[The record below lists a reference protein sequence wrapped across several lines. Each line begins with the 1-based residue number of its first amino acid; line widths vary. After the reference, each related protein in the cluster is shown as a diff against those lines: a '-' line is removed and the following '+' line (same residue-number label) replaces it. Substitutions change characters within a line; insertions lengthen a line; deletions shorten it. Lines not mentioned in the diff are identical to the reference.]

1 MAAAT
6 HLLQHIHRLAT
17 STAVVEP
24 TDRELL
30 RRFTRDGDEQAFA
43 ALVHRHGPMV
53 WSACRRTL
61 SCTSDAEDVVQ
72 ATFLLLARK
81 AATLRDH
88 DAVGSWLFGVAYR
101 LSLRARSEAAVR
113 AAREAQA
120 SPRMSHDPIAEISL
134 RETQQLFDEAL
145 VRLPE
150 KCRAVVQLCSL
161 EGLTQ
166 DEAARRL
173 GCSLSTLKRRLE
185 EGRARLRK
193 QLSRRGLT
201 LSSALLAARVT
212 PSAGASVPAGLTATV
227 LRAAAGG
234 PVAARVARLASQGAP
249 FLAGKLWGAAALV
262 LALVA
267 AIAGTAV
274 LAPLRV
280 TGVPAKEASATASTP
295 PAPAD
300 EKPRARVDL
309 FDDPLPDG
317 AVARIGTTRFR
328 HGDFIPSL
336 AFTADGKRVLSYGL
350 DSLYVWDTATGR
362 ELRRI
367 SAEPGKRFHW
377 AGFSP
382 DGKLA
387 ATTQFDIDGFV
398 NPGPITLWDLTTG
411 TKVGALGKAIYSPV
425 CFSPDG
431 RLLAVSS
438 YEQVV
443 EIWDVHARKK
453 LASWRAHECRN
464 NAPSLAFT
472 GDGKV
477 LMTAGRDKTVCFWE
491 AETGKKIRR
500 IQGVVN
506 THDSLALPADGKR
519 IVSVEHKQSP
529 PNVIGGETPLSRI
542 RILDAANGKVLRQFQ
557 TPERKL
563 PFGQVNAVRH
573 VFLSPDGKTV
583 AGVAAEGAVYLWDM
597 DTGKELTRIK
607 AFAPST
613 LAFMPDGKT
622 MAVATWGH
630 VVHLYDIA
638 TGRELPRGWGLRLPA
653 RSIGMTP
660 DGRTLATANN
670 ESIQL
675 WDCATGKRRQHLE
688 GHEGL
693 VTTVHLS
700 ADGRRLFSAGA
711 DGTVRA
717 WDMANGKPLA
727 KVALG
732 LGGDYPGVHAL
743 ACSPD
748 GKRIV
753 VLSHVAQPGTP
764 LRLLDMTTGKIVGQ
778 INPGKHSIRGAAF
791 LPAGASLV
799 VWTGDRKAR
808 VWDVTTGKS
817 TREVQYTEAIR
828 SRPGPVPVIGQGL
841 EEANF
846 AAAVSPDGRLIA
858 FGTDKDMIA
867 VHELHSGTEICRVEK
882 LPRGV
887 GCLAF
892 SPDGRTLAWGSS
904 ADPRGHLLEIATGK
918 ERHAFTGH
926 ECGIVSL
933 AYSAD
938 GKTLVSGGNDTTLLV
953 WDLSVPGSAI
963 SAREISA
970 RWNDLLG
977 DAPVAYQAVRKL
989 AASPAPVVEFLRQQ
1003 IKAVAPIDAKRIAEL
1018 IAALDSDD
1026 FQARQRAETELENL
1040 GELAS
1045 PACRKALAGRPSVE
1059 AYRRLER
1066 LRKKQLAEARNLSA
1080 ERVRLLRAVEV
1091 LERAG
1096 TDEARK
1102 LLATLA
1108 KGAEGAL
1115 VTEQAS
1121 AALGWMK
1128 R

>member
-17 STAVVEP
+17 STAVVET

-30 RRFTRDGDEQAFA
+30 RRFTCDRDDQAFA

-61 SCTSDAEDVVQ
+61 ACASDAEDVLQ

-81 AATLRDH
+81 AANLRDH
-88 DAVGSWLFGVAYR
+88 DAVGGWLYGVAYR
-101 LSLRARSEAAVR
+101 LALRVRSEAAVR
-113 AAREAQA
+113 AAREALA
-120 SPRMSHDPIAEISL
+120 LPRLSHDPIAEISL

-145 VRLPE
+145 FHLPE
-150 KCRAVVQLCSL
+150 KCRAVVQLCCL

-185 EGRARLRK
+185 QGRTRLRK
-193 QLSRRGLT
+193 QLARRGLT
-201 LSSALLAARVT
+201 LCAALLAARVT
-212 PSAGASVPAGLTATV
+212 PCSGAAVPADLTTTV

-234 PVAARVARLASQGAP
+234 PVAARVARLARQGAP

-262 LALVA
+262 LSLVA
-267 AIAGTAV
+267 AVAGTAA
-274 LAPLRV
+274 LARPRV
-280 TGVPAKEASATASTP
+280 TEVPAKEANSAASTP
-295 PAPAD
+295 PASAD
-300 EKPRARVDL
+300 EKPPARVDL

-336 AFTADGKRVLSYGL
+336 AFSRDGKWVLSYSL
-350 DSLYVWDTATGR
+350 DSLHVWDTATGR
-362 ELRRI
+362 ELRRL
-367 SAEPGKRFHW
+367 SAEPGKRFGW
-377 AGFSP
+377 ADFSA

-387 ATTQFDIDGFV
+387 ATTQFDTDGFV
-398 NPGPITLWDLTTG
+398 NPGPITLWDVITG
-411 TKVGALGKAIYSPV
+411 KKVGALGKGVYSPV

-431 RLLAVSS
+431 RLVAVSS

-443 EIWDVHARKK
+443 ETWDIRARKK
-453 LASWRAHECRN
+453 LASWQAHEGRN

-472 GDGKV
+472 GDSKV
-477 LMTAGRDKTVCFWE
+477 LMTAGRDKAVCFWE

-500 IQGVVN
+500 IEGVVN
-506 THDSLALPADGKR
+506 TRDSLALSADGKR
-519 IVSVEHKQSP
+519 IVSVEHKASP
-529 PNVIGGETPLSRI
+529 ANVIGGETPLSRI
-542 RILDAANGKVLRQFQ
+542 QILDAASGKVLRQLQ

-573 VFLSPDGKTV
+573 VCLSPDGKTV
-583 AGVAAEGAVYLWDM
+583 AGVAAEGAVYLWNI
-597 DTGKELTRIK
+597 DTGKELNRIK
-607 AFAPST
+607 TFAPSS

-638 TGRELPRGWGLRLPA
+638 TGKELPRGWGLRLPA

-670 ESIQL
+670 DSIQL
-675 WDCATGKRRQHLE
+675 WDCATGKRRQHFE

-700 ADGRRLFSAGA
+700 ADGRRLLSAGA
-711 DGTVRA
+711 DGTVRV
-717 WDMANGKPLA
+717 WDMATGKLLA
-727 KVALG
+727 KVALA
-732 LGGDYPGVHAL
+732 LGGEYPGVHAL

-748 GKRIV
+748 GKRLV
-753 VLSHVAQPGTP
+753 VLSHVARPGTP
-764 LRLLDMTTGKIVGQ
+764 LRLLDMTTGKILGQ
-778 INPGKHSIRGAAF
+778 IDAGKHSIRGAGF
-791 LPAGASLV
+791 LPDGRSLV

-808 VWDVTTGKS
+808 VWDVTTGKA
-817 TREVQYTEAIR
+817 TREVEYTEAVR
-828 SRPGPVPVIGQGL
+828 SRPGPVPVPGQGL
-841 EEANF
+841 EEAF
-846 AAAVSPDGRLIA
+846 FTAAVSPDGRLIA

-867 VHELHSGTEICRVEK
+867 VHELDSGTEICRVEK

-926 ECGIVSL
+926 EGGIVSL

-953 WDLSVPGSAI
+953 WDIGVPGSAMY
-963 SAREISA
+963 AREINA

-977 DAPVAYQAVRKL
+977 DAAIAYQVVRKL
-989 AASPAPVVEFLRQQ
+989 AASPGPVVEFLGRQ
-1003 IKAVAPIDAKRIAEL
+1003 IKPVAPIDEKRVAGL

-1026 FQARQRAETELENL
+1026 FQTRQRAETELETL
-1040 GELAS
+1040 GDLAG

-1066 LRKKQLAEARNLSA
+1066 LRKKQFAAARNLSA
-1080 ERVRLLRAVEV
+1080 QRVRLVRAVEV

-1108 KGAEGAL
+1108 KGAAGAL
-1115 VTEQAS
+1115 VTEQAR
-1121 AALGWMK
+1121 AALG
-1128 R
+1128 RLR